1 MKGHRKLL
9 LALTLTLAAGF
20 AGASMLTAEEAKEEA
35 SAPALV
41 AQAAATNPNRLDYL
55 GNTKVISLEPMRELF
70 SHRSHVVENKIA
82 CAKCHTGVF
91 EQKRGA
97 ARAKG
102 DYTHADSF
110 DKGQYCGVCHNGT
123 DAFATVGEQN
133 CVRCHGSNMVAP
145 ERVFFQKPV
154 RTVVFEHKAHVDMGL
169 KCAGCH
175 PRLFETRSGA
185 AEEKAEK
192 FVMQALYDGQYCG
205 ACHNGQNAFAANTRC
220 TTCHIGVRGDEQRL
234 SQNAGG
240 KDKHGK

>member
-110 DKGQYCGVCHNGT
+110 EPSSNT
-123 DAFATVGEQN
+123 RPPAN
-133 CVRCHGSNMVAP
+133 RRRISRRCSS
-145 ERVFFQKPV
+145 R
-154 RTVVFEHKAHVDMGL
+154 
-169 KCAGCH
+169 
-175 PRLFETRSGA
+175 RSGLA
-185 AEEKAEK
+185 AS
-192 FVMQALYDGQYCG
+192 QARKGCG
-205 ACHNGQNAFAANTRC
+205 AAKNSANLPGGLQNP
-220 TTCHIGVRGDEQRL
+220 D
-234 SQNAGG
+234 GG
-240 KDKHGK
+240 RDARQKGKRSP